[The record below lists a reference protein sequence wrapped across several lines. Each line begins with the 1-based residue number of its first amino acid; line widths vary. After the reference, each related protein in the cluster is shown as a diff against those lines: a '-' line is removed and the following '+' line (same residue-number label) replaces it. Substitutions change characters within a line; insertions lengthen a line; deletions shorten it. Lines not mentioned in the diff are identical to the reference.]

1 MYKFYNSDKE
11 EKGKLETKGQNL
23 YIYGDIVGDQWSKWM
38 DEDTCPTDVKELFEG
53 FDKSEPVNVYIN
65 SGGGSVWGALAICSM
80 INRHC
85 GKTTAHIDGIA
96 ASAASVIAC
105 ACDEIIMPEY
115 AQMMIHKPW
124 AGVHGNADE
133 LRKIADSL
141 DSAENSIIAIYK
153 SKLAPGVTED
163 TLRQKLSEETWIT
176 GKDAFELFNVTV
188 EAGAEPAAAASSDFY
203 DRYKNRPEPS
213 GKSSDNDEDE
223 KAKRQA
229 AIIAAF
235 EKYYK

>member
-1 MYKFYNSDKE
+1 MIKFYNSKNE
-11 EKGKLETKGQNL
+11 EKGKIESNGQSL
-23 YIYGDIVGDQWSKWM
+23 YIYGDIVGDKWSKWM
-38 DEDTCPTDVKELFEG
+38 DDETCPADVKEIFEG
-53 FDKSEPVNVYIN
+53 FDKSLPVEVYIN

-105 ACDEIIMPEY
+105 ACDEIIIPEY

-124 AGVHGNADE
+124 AGIHGNADE

-141 DSAENSIIAIYK
+141 DSAEDSIVSIYM
-153 SKLAPGVTED
+153 SKIAPGVTEE
-163 TLRQKLSEETWIT
+163 TLRQKLSDETWLT
-176 GKDAFELFNVTV
+176 GKNASELFNVTV
-188 EAGAEPAAAASSDFY
+188 ESGAEPAAAATSDFY
-203 DRYKNRPEPS
+203 DRYEHRPEN
-213 GKSSDNDEDE
+213 KSPE
-223 KAKRQA
+223 KTETEKDKRQA

>member
-1 MYKFYNSDKE
+1 MVKFYNSKNE
-11 EKGKLETKGQNL
+11 EKGKIESNGQSL
-23 YIYGDIVGDQWSKWM
+23 YIYGDIVGDKWSKWM
-38 DEDTCPTDVKELFEG
+38 SEDTCPTDVKEFFES
-53 FDKSEPVNVYIN
+53 FDKSQPVDIFIN
-65 SGGGSVWGALAICSM
+65 SGGGSVWGALAICSL
-80 INRHC
+80 IGRYL

-124 AGVHGNADE
+124 AGTYGNADE

-141 DSAENSIIAIYK
+141 DSAEDSIVSIYM
-153 SKLAPGVTED
+153 SKAAPGVTEE
-163 TLRQKLSEETWIT
+163 TLRQKLSDETWLT
-176 GKDAFELFNVTV
+176 GKNAFELFNVTV
-188 EAGAEPAAAASSDFY
+188 EAGAEPAAAATSDFY
-203 DRYKNRPEPS
+203 DRYEHRPKPE
-213 GKSSDNDEDE
+213 KSPENKETE
-223 KAKRQA
+223 KEKRQA